1 MNEHFSIHA
10 CQNKAEL
17 EQNRRLYKPW
27 ITSLIVLFI
36 NMYMKLKELLSWTYV
51 HVRFTLTVKRSENN
65 SYRPG
70 LWSALAFHR
79 TSVVEEN
86 PQCEIHIEGRKSW
99 YSDAL
104 WIHCTKKSEKL
115 VWYPQISKII
125 DEIRCVEGAFG
136 GACRAVWP
144 CTGSLRCLT
153 HPILRH
159 PLPATRRGGWPP
171 PPPPRIACLPP
182 CSHPR
187 CGGAASS
194 AHAGASRVANTP
206 TYGGSLFILSH
217 FFLSLQS
224 ININSIG

>member
-1 MNEHFSIHA
+1 MNEHFSFHA
-10 CQNKAEL
+10 CQNKAKL
-17 EQNRRLYKPW
+17 EQNRRIYKPW
-27 ITSLIVLFI
+27 ITSLIVIFI
-36 NMYMKLKELLSWTYV
+36 NMYMKRKELLSWTYV
-51 HVRFTLTVKRSENN
+51 HVRFTLTVKQSENN

-86 PQCEIHIEGRKSW
+86 PQCEIHIGRRNSW
-99 YSDAL
+99 YPNAL
-104 WIHCTKKSEKL
+104 WIHRTKKSEKI

-171 PPPPRIACLPP
+171 HPHPHPASPAYRPAAIPGAVARLLLHMQGRPGWLTTPPV
-182 CSHPR
+182 HT
-187 CGGAASS
+187 
-194 AHAGASRVANTP
+194 RVIQ
-206 TYGGSLFILSH
+206 FILSH
-217 FFLSLQS
+217 FSSSVQ
-224 ININSIG
+224 